1 MRFSSE
7 LKAIDD
13 RLFCNDLIE
22 RAVSAYKQ
30 EINDDLMNVNEKEF
44 EEGMKFLS
52 SVLTIEQKAKLSE
65 MEKLFIENINYAF
78 RFAFMRGLYAGFQQ
92 YFVQDTTKNPF
103 EDLVINQLLTNPNMK
118 KYIEYSDRLES
129 INSIYHILTD
139 SLDTDSREHVTSI
152 YLGWDNRLYGILWQA
167 FYLGYRYSL
176 SAIDT
181 VEPNGIQ
188 ISMVEKIL
196 VTEHEIGLTKT
207 LSERE
212 HEQSILSRRKNY
224 EKVRHCQDIKERDEK

>member
-103 EDLVINQLLTNPNMK
+103 EDLVINQLLTNPN
-118 KYIEYSDRLES
+118 
-129 INSIYHILTD
+129 SIYHILTD
-139 SLDTDSREHVTSI
+139 SLDTNSREHVTSV

-188 ISMVEKIL
+188 IAMVEKIL

-212 HEQSILSRRKNY
+212 HEQSILSRRKNC